1 MMQNRVGFIGG
12 SDINQILSEDWLDL
26 WEVKTGIKQPKDL
39 SNVLPVQMG
48 VVTEDLNISWFSQ
61 QTQKEVV
68 GQQEEFT
75 LELSGV
81 PFKGTVDGR
90 IKEEN
95 CILEAKHTNANNS
108 MGRLMVYYKP
118 QMQLYCGLSGS
129 EGCYLS
135 AIFGNNRWEFDF
147 MLFDEDYF
155 DRLVGLTAS
164 FWHCVTSGIK
174 PDFPNFTN
182 KI

>member
-1 MMQNRVGFIGG
+1 MQNRMGFIGG
-12 SDINQILSEDWLDL
+12 SDLNQILSEDWVDL
-26 WEVKTGIKQPKDL
+26 WEVKTGLKKSKDL

-48 VVTEDLNISWFSQ
+48 ITTEDLNISWFSQ
-61 QTQKEVV
+61 QTRKEVV

-75 LELSGV
+75 AEIYNV
-81 PFKGTVDGR
+81 PFKGTVDGC
-90 IKEEN
+90 IKGED

-108 MGRLMVYYKP
+108 MERLMRYYKP

-147 MLFDEDYF
+147 MLFDEGYF
-155 DRLVGLTAS
+155 ERLVKLTAS
-164 FWHCVTSGIK
+164 FWYCVTYNMK